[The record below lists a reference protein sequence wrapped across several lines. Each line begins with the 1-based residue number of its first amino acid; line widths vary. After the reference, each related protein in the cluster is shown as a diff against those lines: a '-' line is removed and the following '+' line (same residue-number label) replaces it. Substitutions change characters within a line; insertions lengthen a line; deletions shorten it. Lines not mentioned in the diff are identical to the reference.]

1 MSIKLALDGRIHD
14 VTIARR
20 RPHLVLLID
29 GEEHE
34 ISELPELGDGSK
46 SMSIGGHHI
55 DFARAV
61 LGHRQAV
68 RLGGRTFE
76 IGYVDPFSES
86 TAAGSGQDVLKAPM
100 PGAVVFVHKQIG
112 DIVTRGEPVVTIE
125 SMKLQTAL
133 PSPRDGVVANV
144 LRLEGQTFEKDE
156 IIVTLESESEKA

>member
-34 ISELPELGDGSK
+34 ISELPELGDGRK

-86 TAAGSGQDVLKAPM
+86 TSWPLPAAVLSENGS
-100 PGAVVFVHKQIG
+100 
-112 DIVTRGEPVVTIE
+112 T
-125 SMKLQTAL
+125 
-133 PSPRDGVVANV
+133 
-144 LRLEGQTFEKDE
+144 
-156 IIVTLESESEKA
+156 